1 MKTRQDKDIT
11 DHTGAIYTENDSRDL
26 FDCVGFVM
34 KTKEDND
41 VTDCIGVVYAET
53 ETKLLEPIEPGAV
66 CYLNKIE
73 KWLDWP
79 YKCSLHQKR
88 NWAIVTDWI
97 KCGLWWKQVMT
108 TTWPI
113 V

>member
-1 MKTRQDKDIT
+1 M
-11 DHTGAIYTENDSRDL
+11 NCRDL

-73 KWLDWP
+73 K
-79 YKCSLHQKR
+79 
-88 NWAIVTDWI
+88 
-97 KCGLWWKQVMT
+97 
-108 TTWPI
+108 
-113 V
+113 